1 MTDVAGQA
9 TDVLIHH
16 HHQCHLYHYHLV
28 LVLKDLSRTILVDF
42 QSYDCL

>member
-1 MTDVAGQA
+1 MTDVAGLA
-9 TDVLIHH
+9 TEVLIH

-28 LVLKDLSRTILVDF
+28 LVLKDLNRTILVNF